1 MTFVPTSVP
10 LITLN
15 NGQKLPQLGLGVY
28 KVGQD
33 IAVQLVQTA
42 IELGYR
48 RIDTASLYDNELE
61 VGAGIR
67 RSGIPREEIFVTSK
81 IWNDRHS
88 YQDAVEAIDESIAR
102 LNIGYVDMMLIHW
115 PAPKQNKFVEAWQA
129 LEEAVAAGKV
139 RGIGVSNFQ
148 PHHLEQLNSIRSDD
162 SVPTIPAINQVE
174 LNPGFA
180 QPQVRE
186 FNRAHG
192 IATEAWSPL
201 ARGRMNELEVLTTV
215 AANHGKTPAQVILR
229 WHIQL
234 ENLVIPK
241 SSHPDRLL
249 ENIDVFDFELSV
261 EEMNQINSLDTGL
274 RTGLNPDEFD

>member
-1 MTFVPTSVP
+1 MTFDPTSMPIV
-10 LITLN
+10 TLN
-15 NGQKLPQLGLGVY
+15 NGQTLPQLGLGVY

-33 IAVQLVQTA
+33 IAVHLVQTA

-48 RIDTASLYDNELE
+48 RIDTAALYDNELE
-61 VGAGIR
+61 VGAGIK
-67 RSGIPREEIFVTSK
+67 RSGIARGEIFVTSK

-88 YQDAVEAIDESIAR
+88 YQDAVEAIDESISR

-129 LEEAVAAGKV
+129 LEEAVVAGKV

-148 PHHLEQLNSIRSDD
+148 PHHLDSLAAVRLDG

-174 LNPGFA
+174 LNPGFS
-180 QPQVRE
+180 QPEVRA

-201 ARGRMNELEVLTTV
+201 ARGRMSDLEVLTTI
-215 AANHGKTPAQVILR
+215 AGNHGKTPAQVILR

-234 ENLVIPK
+234 QNLVIPK

-249 ENIDVFDFELSV
+249 ENIDVFDFALS
-261 EEMNQINSLDTGL
+261 EAEMNQINGLNTGS